1 MDFVLEDD
9 GFNTENDE
17 FWHNKLIHHVMDFAL
32 DNDGFCA
39 KMMNSA
45 VNASLGLGM
54 SSAPAGIYDY
64 ESARYLPRSELQS

>member
-1 MDFVLEDD
+1 
-9 GFNTENDE
+9 
-17 FWHNKLIHHVMDFAL
+17 MDFAL

-64 ESARYLPRSELQS
+64 ESARYLVANCNLNASVL